1 MTSETTSTETSE
13 KNFRIGLTSPINL
26 TALQAVIGAVQAIW
40 PEGKLGTPG
49 KGEAAVILVP
59 KAAFINGE
67 HIVPQDVADT
77 VREERLVEEDAL
89 ANQSEITIMSPGAV
103 EMTPP
108 PAALNILSGYCHAL
122 LDSLPKGSS
131 AIQQTIH
138 IPGRAEP
145 YVLSIQPKSQ
155 SDKSSPVEWE
165 ETEGWVSGKP
175 ETTEPSPGDLK
186 RRQLL
191 QRVSSMGAVSRVLSK
206 TTKSQIAEA
215 LRTK

>member
-1 MTSETTSTETSE
+1 MTSETTSAETSE
-13 KNFRIGLTSPINL
+13 ENFRIGLTSPINL

-40 PEGKLGTPG
+40 PEGKLGTPS
-49 KGEAAVILVP
+49 KGEAAVIMVP

-67 HIVPQDVADT
+67 RIVPQDVADT
-77 VREERLVEEDAL
+77 IRGEHLVEEDAL

-122 LDSLPKGSS
+122 LDSLPAGSN

-138 IPGRAEP
+138 IPGRTEP

-155 SDKSSPVEWE
+155 AENRSPVEWE
-165 ETEGWVSGKP
+165 EPGGWVSGKTD
-175 ETTEPSPGDLK
+175 TTDPSPGDLK

-191 QRVSSMGAVSRVLSK
+191 QRVSSMGAVSKVLSK
-206 TTKSQIAEA
+206 ATRSQIAEA
-215 LRTK
+215 LRTE